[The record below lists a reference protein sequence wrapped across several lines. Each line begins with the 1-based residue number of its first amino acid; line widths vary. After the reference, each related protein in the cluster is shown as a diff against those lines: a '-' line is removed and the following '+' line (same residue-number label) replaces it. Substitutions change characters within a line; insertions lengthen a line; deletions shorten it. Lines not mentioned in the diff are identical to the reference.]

1 MKKSQLILVAVGI
14 VSIIVLFSL
23 PKVVVDNDATA
34 AKVEESG
41 DQSGPSSDVIS
52 ESHENELSS
61 ENRNQ
66 ADRLIQN
73 FLSAPTNE
81 EKVAAAQ
88 TLAGI
93 YKEEGLFD
101 SAAYYWDQVAL
112 TSPDNLSFAEEAGK
126 ASYEAF
132 SFALDKKKV
141 EALADKTRK
150 YLSKVLEKDPNRLDL
165 KTKIAMTYVS
175 SANPMQGIT
184 MLREVL
190 EKDPQNEDGL
200 FNMGILSMQSGQYKK
215 AAERFEELIKYHP
228 QNVQGQFYLAVS
240 YFESNEKNKA
250 KAQFESVKKIT
261 QDPMIISSVQSYL
274 DKL

>member
-14 VSIIVLFSL
+14 IAIVVLFSL

-41 DQSGPSSDVIS
+41 GSSDTPADVIS
-52 ESHENELSS
+52 DSHENELSS
-61 ENRNQ
+61 ENRTQ
-66 ADRLIQN
+66 ADQLIQS
-73 FLSAPTNE
+73 FLNAPTKE
-81 EKVAAAQ
+81 EKVTAAQ
-88 TLAGI
+88 VLAGI

-101 SAAYYWDQVAL
+101 SAAYYWDQAA
-112 TSPDNLSFAEEAGK
+112 SIWPDNLFLAEEAGK
-126 ASYEAF
+126 SSYEAF
-132 SFALDKKKV
+132 SFALDKNKV
-141 EALADKTRK
+141 EALAGKTRN
-150 YLSKVLEKDPNRLDL
+150 YLNKVLDKDPNRLDL

-200 FNMGILSMQSGQYKK
+200 FNMGVLSMQSGQYKK
-215 AAERFEELIKYHP
+215 AVERFEELIKYHP

-250 KAQFESVKKIT
+250 KAQFEAVKKIT
-261 QDPMIISSVQSYL
+261 QDPMILSSIQSYL